1 MAMMAKMRSLAPA
14 FIITVGVLFVLFM
27 VISDSSVLEA
37 LGGRTNDVGSVN
49 GETISYQEFSKI
61 LDQQR
66 ENQKAQTGKDVDE
79 DNMTQ
84 FRNQVW
90 DAVVTQKLLE
100 QQIEKYGITVSDQEI
115 KDIILSDNPPDF
127 LKKSFIDST
136 GQFNAALYKQALMD
150 TRNSQALIQAEEV
163 VRQNS
168 MNEKLQSML
177 LASITVNDAEIKRN
191 FIDENTDIK
200 VKYAEATFAMFPDSM
215 FTVTDEEMQNYYNE
229 NLDKFKVDAQRKLKY
244 VFFPTT
250 ASALDS
256 QGVKNNLESVA
267 DHFKRDTASFKSYI
281 NIYSSEPYSQDTLDL
296 NQFPAGARDM
306 IANSSPGQLV
316 GPAPGPKGYVLYRVI
331 AKLRSSKTFYKVS
344 HILINKESDDAKNKE
359 EANKIYDELKQGAD
373 FAKLAKEKS
382 ADPSSAVK
390 GGDIGWIGKGETVP
404 EFEKAVFN
412 GPMGVVQ
419 RPVKSG
425 FGYHII
431 KVTGK
436 NNYKY
441 VVEKIVTPVNASATT
456 KDDRKNAASDF
467 AYLAQKNDFS
477 KEAEIAHYTIKETTP
492 FKKDA
497 FFIPGIGVNK
507 RIIDFAFDND
517 LNTISDVFSVQNGY
531 VIVMVSDVINPKV
544 KTFDEV
550 KAQIRPDLLKEKKEQ
565 KAKALAENIKAR
577 VGNDIDKVSSLF
589 PNVKFDTTG
598 SFKPGG
604 VVPGIGKDYAFIE
617 TSLNEGINK
626 VSAPVKGISGYY
638 LIDVTY
644 RSPFDSTKF
653 SIQKNSIR
661 DKILQQKKG
670 TFFNEWLAKL
680 KKDADIVDNRYIF
693 YGQ

>member
-1 MAMMAKMRSLAPA
+1 MMAKMRSLAPA

-37 LGGRTNDVGSVN
+37 LGGRTNDIGSVN
-49 GETISYQEFSKI
+49 GDTISYQEFSKI

-79 DNMTQ
+79 DNMKQ
-84 FRNQVW
+84 FRDQVW
-90 DAVVTQKLLE
+90 NAVVTQKLLE

-136 GQFNAALYKQALMD
+136 GQFNAELYKRALFD

-163 VRQNS
+163 VRQNRL
-168 MNEKLQSML
+168 NEKLQSML
-177 LASITVNDAEIKRN
+177 LASITVNDAEIKRS

-200 VKYAEATFAMFPDSM
+200 AKYAETAFAMFPDSM
-215 FTVTDEEMQNYYNE
+215 FTVTDEEMQNYYND

-281 NIYSSEPYSQDTLDL
+281 NIYSSEPYSKDTLEL
-296 NQFPAGARDM
+296 NEFPASARDL

-316 GPAPGPKGYVLYRVI
+316 GPAAGPKGYVLYRVI
-331 AKLRSSKTFYKVS
+331 AKLRSSKTFYKAS
-344 HILINKESDDAKNKE
+344 HILINKESTDAKNKE
-359 EANKIYDELKQGAD
+359 EADKIYNELKQGAD

-382 ADPSSAVK
+382 ADPSSAVR

-436 NNYKY
+436 NSYKY

-467 AYLAQKNDFS
+467 SYLALKNDFT
-477 KEAEIAHYTIKETTP
+477 KEAEIANYKINETTP

-507 RIIDFAFDND
+507 RIIDFAFNND
-517 LNTISDVFSVQNGY
+517 VNTISDVFSAQNGY
-531 VIVMVSDVINPKV
+531 VVVMVSDVINPRV

-550 KAQIRPDLLKEKKEQ
+550 KAQIKPAILKEKKEQ
-565 KAKALAENIKAR
+565 KAKALAENIKAQI
-577 VGNDIDKVSSLF
+577 GNDINKVSTLF

-598 SFKPGG
+598 SFKAGG

-617 TSLNEGINK
+617 TGLNEALNK

-644 RSPFDSTKF
+644 RTPFDSSKF

-680 KKDADIVDNRYIF
+680 KKDADIVDNRYVF